1 MAEEEKKENEDKLE
15 EGEETAEEVEVEG
28 GEDENS
34 GGSSKKILMIVIPI
48 LLLVAIGGGLY
59 FSGLFDKH
67 SEKEETAAHSKE
79 GDNPDALIGDPV
91 FVKVE
96 DILVSLNSPANRP
109 QYLRLSVQLELK
121 KPEDQE
127 IVEKMMPRIIDKIRG
142 YLSELR
148 VQDLR
153 GSMGMARL
161 RTELKARVN
170 LAIKPI
176 EIKNVL
182 FQEILIQ

>member
-1 MAEEEKKENEDKLE
+1 MADEEKKENEDELE
-15 EGEETAEEVEVEG
+15 EGDERAEDVEG

-34 GGSSKKILMIVIPI
+34 GGSSKKILMIVLPI

-59 FSGLFDKH
+59 FSGFLDKYLG
-67 SEKEETAAHSKE
+67 KEETVEHSKE
-79 GDNPDALIGDPV
+79 ETTEEEMIDDPV
-91 FVKVE
+91 FVKLD

-121 KPEDQE
+121 KPEDQA

-153 GSMGMARL
+153 GSMGIARL